1 MATCSDIVDG
11 EDYDD
16 KWRGKGGMATM
27 TTTLTTTHVRR
38 LFRVTAVHVSLLA
51 YVHMHCAAAW
61 TCYRLIIRLIACLMR

>member
-1 MATCSDIVDG
+1 MT
-11 EDYDD
+11 
-16 KWRGKGGMATM
+16 TM

-38 LFRVTAVHVSLLA
+38 LFRVTVCRAEYAVHVSLLA